1 MHPWVGS
8 SDHVRLGAVARW
20 VVRPLRTDSRRI
32 PLDCR
37 PRRWREQGQPRR
49 RGCTGLMPGDEVRW
63 PGRKPPPALP
73 KRQARIRWKTCGDV
87 RTGACE
93 CACAGGREQ
102 PREAW
107 AVLQADPY
115 WNGQASGFSSEAI
128 RDRRE
133 GSGMRRLARSPVL
146 FAAML
151 SFGFLAAGCGHSGA
165 GAAIASLSPSR
176 SVSVPSVSVPSR
188 SASFSPGV
196 SFSPTATAEP
206 PAGQS
211 ATAPARRPSRAVPRQ
226 QAAGQVR
233 R

>member
-1 MHPWVGS
+1 
-8 SDHVRLGAVARW
+8 
-20 VVRPLRTDSRRI
+20 
-32 PLDCR
+32 
-37 PRRWREQGQPRR
+37 
-49 RGCTGLMPGDEVRW
+49 MPGDEVRW

-151 SFGFLAAGCGHSGA
+151 SFGFLAAGCGHSG

-196 SFSPTATAEP
+196 SFSPTATASRRARARP
-206 PAGQS
+206 RRP
-211 ATAPARRPSRAVPRQ
+211 RRPSSSSSP
-226 QAAGQVR
+226 AAGGGSGSALIWLWIGIGAVVLIGIIVLVARSAGR
-233 R
+233 RSAAAASWRSKSSTLTRRARLSTTP